1 MPRKS
6 KKPVRKQT
14 HSPTGKVVGQVGQIL
29 LPMIAGIAATKADL
43 TEWVYEQGLTALHLL
58 LREDAEE
65 IAGLKGKHEKERTHN
80 HWGST
85 NGELS
90 FGGRRIQ
97 VSRPRVR
104 SKSGAEASLPHFEAF
119 REEDPLPERVLN
131 QILVGVSTRN
141 YESSLDKPAAKLKSR
156 GTSKSAA
163 SRHLVSQTTKKLEE
177 YLSRRLEEFEL
188 AALMLDGLEVAGQTV
203 VVTLGITI
211 DGTKVPLGIWLGS
224 TENSRVCTAMLQD
237 LLERGLRVDES
248 ILCVVD
254 GGKGIRK
261 ALVDVLGDLAVIQR
275 CQIHKLRNLRSYLP
289 KSRHAYVLQTM
300 KEAYKCKSA
309 DKARKR
315 LQALVSWLERNG
327 YDEAAGSLREG
338 MEETLTVVKLAPPAL
353 LRQSLA
359 TTNAIENLNGTIR
372 RVSRNV
378 KRWKSPSMVRRWTAL
393 GVVTAQKKF
402 RRIKGYRHMGALVQ
416 RLEANRNLLTAM
428 SLLPKSI
435 HRCRRY
441 PTKFN
446 SGRDI
451 PHDYIGGQGWTRIG
465 VIAIRWPCLEVI
477 ALRGAEVA
485 RHEIAPGIDF
495 RRSRYG
501 KPRDNPKLRRR
512 VLGQGDSSH
521 YPKLHSHPQRIS
533 DVRCRV
539 GEARAHGESAR
550 VREGVGRGAP
560 ARRLDAACRSIA
572 QSDAPAASRGSGENR
587 ADGPDVRSSG

>member
-43 TEWVYEQGLTALHLL
+43 TEWEYEQGLTALHLL
-58 LREDAEE
+58 LREDAEK
-65 IAGLKGKHEKERTHN
+65 IAGPKGKHEKERTHN

-85 NGELS
+85 DGELS

-104 SKSGAEASLPHFEAF
+104 SKSGEEASLPHFEAF

-141 YESSLDKPAAKLKSR
+141 YESSLDKPSAKLKSR

-188 AALMLDGLEVAGQTV
+188 AALMMDGLEVAGQTV

-224 TENSRVCTAMLQD
+224 TENSRVCTAMLQN
-237 LLERGLRVDES
+237 LLERGLRIDES

-254 GGKGIRK
+254 GGKG
-261 ALVDVLGDLAVIQR
+261 
-275 CQIHKLRNLRSYLP
+275 
-289 KSRHAYVLQTM
+289 
-300 KEAYKCKSA
+300 
-309 DKARKR
+309 

-338 MEETLTVVKLAPPAL
+338 MEETLTVVKLALPEL
-353 LRQSLA
+353 LRKSLA

-378 KRWKSPSMVRRWTAL
+378 KRWKSPSMIRRWTAL
-393 GVVTAQKKF
+393 GVVTAEKKF
-402 RRIKGYRHMGALVQ
+402 HRIKGYRHMGALV
-416 RLEANRNLLTAM
+416 
-428 SLLPKSI
+428 
-435 HRCRRY
+435 H
-441 PTKFN
+441 
-446 SGRDI
+446 
-451 PHDYIGGQGWTRIG
+451 
-465 VIAIRWPCLEVI
+465 
-477 ALRGAEVA
+477 ALRSKQKSLDSDEVA
-485 RHEIAPGIDF
+485 A
-495 RRSRYG
+495 
-501 KPRDNPKLRRR
+501 
-512 VLGQGDSSH
+512 
-521 YPKLHSHPQRIS
+521 
-533 DVRCRV
+533 
-539 GEARAHGESAR
+539 
-550 VREGVGRGAP
+550 
-560 ARRLDAACRSIA
+560 
-572 QSDAPAASRGSGENR
+572 
-587 ADGPDVRSSG
+587 